1 MKSLYFPGRER
12 RPAYLKGWCLI
23 RKSERNRREPDSS
36 LCPNVRSGEDFKK
49 GSDMIRL
56 AFFRRSLPRRLELGR
71 VSGGRPERR
80 EAVVRVRDDNVPG
93 R

>member
-1 MKSLYFPGRER
+1 
-12 RPAYLKGWCLI
+12 
-23 RKSERNRREPDSS
+23 
-36 LCPNVRSGEDFKK
+36 
-49 GSDMIRL
+49 MIRL

-93 R
+93 RGWQWTWGKGHVTDLGFGLNLGNKRRNGARMTL